1 MGVVAHAACLT
12 RPPDTPG
19 MTTDGDRR
27 DDSTPLDWRRRLLV
41 AIGWM
46 MLRLLGR
53 TWRVR
58 VHGREWLLA
67 RPDDAPRVVLLL
79 WHGQLLPLLW
89 VHRQRTG
96 VIISEHADGEVIARV
111 VASFGFV
118 PVRGSSSRGGAR
130 ALLEAARTLT
140 AGSDIAIT
148 PDGPRGP
155 RHSFAPGAL
164 MLAHRTGAALVPLV
178 AHADRVWRVRSW
190 DRFEIPKPF
199 ARVTVLYDE
208 PVRLGEGPL
217 RSIVE
222 QAPAFAQH
230 LHAAAE
236 RVQRLAAESS

>member
-1 MGVVAHAACLT
+1 MTSDSGAVVRDTAPTEGAS
-12 RPPDTPG
+12 PPE
-19 MTTDGDRR
+19 RR
-27 DDSTPLDWRRRLLV
+27 LDWRRRLAV
-41 AIGWM
+41 AVGWVG
-46 MLRLLGR
+46 LRLLGA
-53 TWRVR
+53 TWRVT

-67 RPDDAPRVVLLL
+67 RPDDAPRVVLML

-111 VASFGFV
+111 VASFGFF

-130 ALLEAARTLT
+130 ALLEAARALV

-178 AHADRVWRVRSW
+178 AHADRVWRLPSW
-190 DRFEIPKPF
+190 DQFEIPKPF
-199 ARVTVLYDE
+199 ARVTVLYDAPISPE
-208 PVRLGEGPL
+208 EAPL
-217 RSIVE
+217 RTVVE
-222 QAPAFAQH
+222 KAPAFSRH
-230 LHAAAE
+230 LEAAAE
-236 RVQRLAAESS
+236 RVRRLAITDR

>member
-1 MGVVAHAACLT
+1 MSDTGAVVRDAAPT
-12 RPPDTPG
+12 EASSRP
-19 MTTDGDRR
+19 DR
-27 DDSTPLDWRRRLLV
+27 PLDWRRRLAV
-41 AIGWM
+41 AAGWVG
-46 MLRLLGR
+46 LRLLGA
-53 TWRVR
+53 TWRVT

-67 RPDDAPRVVLLL
+67 RPDDAPRVVLML

-111 VASFGFV
+111 VGSFGFV

-130 ALLEAARTLT
+130 ALLEAARALV

-178 AHADRVWRVRSW
+178 AHADRVWRLPSW
-190 DRFEIPKPF
+190 DQFEIPKPF
-199 ARVTVLYDE
+199 ARVTVLYDDPIQLE
-208 PVRLGEGPL
+208 DAPL
-217 RSIVE
+217 RTVVE
-222 QAPAFAQH
+222 EAPAFARH
-230 LHAAAE
+230 LEAAAQ
-236 RVQRLAAESS
+236 RVRRLATTDR